1 MEVVGSAGGSGSSLP
16 FHGPPPASQDPLQQ
30 ATVRRAQEAALVPL

>member
-1 MEVVGSAGGSGSSLP
+1 MQEGADPGL
-16 FHGPPPASQDPLQQ
+16 PPPSQDPVQQ